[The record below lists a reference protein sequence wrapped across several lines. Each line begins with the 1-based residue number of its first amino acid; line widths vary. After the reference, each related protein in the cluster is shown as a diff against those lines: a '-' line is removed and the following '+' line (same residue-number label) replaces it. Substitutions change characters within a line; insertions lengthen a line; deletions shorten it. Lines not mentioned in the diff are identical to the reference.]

1 MVTAHEPD
9 HQSIGEVLATLRDEF
24 PDITISKIRFLESQ
38 GLIDPER
45 TPSGYR
51 KFRDNDVA
59 RLSWILAQQ
68 KENFLPLKVIKARL
82 DAAGPDALPPDID
95 PNAHDESAAVE
106 SAAVESTAGIAGSAK
121 PKRTRAAKPR
131 ATSGSPDP
139 GRGTPKPRAGAGPRP
154 AKAATGKTGKAVTE
168 PTPARFET
176 QMLPLDDGTDDDL
189 GIDASGASLTRA
201 ELAKAAG
208 LTDVAL
214 ADLEEYGMLAPAAGS
229 GDRVVFDEQALVIA
243 QLAAEFAA
251 HGIGPRHL
259 RMFRVFA
266 EREAG
271 LYDQVIAPRLRRRNP
286 EARAQARDDLVDLAR
301 LGRAMRAA
309 YLLSATAGMLKD

>member
-1 MVTAHEPD
+1 MISHEPD

-51 KFRDNDVA
+51 KFRENDVA

-68 KENFLPLKVIKARL
+68 KQNFLPLKVIKARL
-82 DAAGPDALPPDID
+82 DAAGPHALPADIE
-95 PNAHDESAAVE
+95 PTANEVAAAESPAA
-106 SAAVESTAGIAGSAK
+106 AAGEAK

-131 ATSGSPDP
+131 A
-139 GRGTPKPRAGAGPRP
+139 GARS
-154 AKAATGKTGKAVTE
+154 AKAAAAKTGKTVTP
-168 PTPARFET
+168 PTPALFET
-176 QMLPLDDGTDDDL
+176 QMLPLDDGTDDDI
-189 GIDASGASLTRA
+189 GIDTSGASLTRA
-201 ELAKAAG
+201 ELARAAG
-208 LTDVAL
+208 LTDAQL

-309 YLLSATAGMLKD
+309 YLRSATAGMLND

>member
-1 MVTAHEPD
+1 MISHEPD

-51 KFRDNDVA
+51 KFRENDVA

-68 KENFLPLKVIKARL
+68 KQNFLPLKVIKARL
-82 DAAGPDALPPDID
+82 DAAGPHALPADIE
-95 PNAHDESAAVE
+95 PTANEVAAAESLAA
-106 SAAVESTAGIAGSAK
+106 TAGEAK

-131 ATSGSPDP
+131 A
-139 GRGTPKPRAGAGPRP
+139 GARS
-154 AKAATGKTGKAVTE
+154 AKAAAAKTGKTVTP
-168 PTPARFET
+168 PTPALFET
-176 QMLPLDDGTDDDL
+176 QMLPLDDGTDDDI
-189 GIDASGASLTRA
+189 GIDTSGASLTRA
-201 ELAKAAG
+201 ELARAAG
-208 LTDVAL
+208 LTDAQL

-309 YLLSATAGMLKD
+309 YLRSATAGMLND